1 MRFFLLLLTLLACA
15 HFSFADDDSDHST
28 TIIHNIDLSGP
39 GGPQAPNYS
48 LILFDV
54 AKLKKPGANAHV
66 IFRQLT
72 KRVRVEFTGN
82 GLPRGKF
89 WLGYANACSKSPSA
103 WTHAH
108 DFSVTSA
115 FIATEKSIQKAS
127 LRDKGGNPVFE
138 GKKVGLFKGSGKSS
152 TLIDCKT
159 IQ

>member
-1 MRFFLLLLTLLACA
+1 MRFLLLFTLLTCVHPA
-15 HFSFADDDSDHST
+15 FADDDSDHST

-54 AKLKKPGANAHV
+54 AKLKKPSANAHV
-66 IFRQLT
+66 IFRQLA

-82 GLPRGKF
+82 SMPRGKY
-89 WLGYANACSKSPSA
+89 WLGYAEACSTNPSA

-108 DFSVTSA
+108 DFSVASA

-127 LRDKGGNPVFE
+127 LRDKDGHPVFE

-152 TLIDCKT
+152 ALIDCKT

>member
-1 MRFFLLLLTLLACA
+1 MKHFALIFALLL
-15 HFSFADDDSDHST
+15 SVSVFADEDTDNKT
-28 TIIHNIDLSGP
+28 TIIHSIDLSGP

-48 LILFDV
+48 LVLFDV

-72 KRVRVEFTGN
+72 KRVRIEFTGN
-82 GLPRGKF
+82 SMPRGKY
-89 WLGYANACSKSPSA
+89 WLGYANACSKAPA
-103 WTHAH
+103 AFTKAY

-127 LRDKGGNPVFE
+127 LRDKDGAPVFE
-138 GKKVGLFKGSGKSS
+138 GKKVALFKGIGKSS